1 MGIAKS
7 KKGLV
12 LILFFTLLSFL
23 DLLYPSKGDN
33 VDRIVPQIGRAAF
46 FGTMLVFVVSNL
58 IKGYR
63 IPQSIVGKAVKYL
76 LFLFT
81 ILSLLHLSLVLDNI
95 TSVIKILYWITG
107 FYFFYQ
113 ALISGVIKTK
123 HIEYFTIAAVLIYF
137 LVVLRDYTNRNL
149 WEGSKDFFVS
159 NNAYHLLKFFPL
171 VLLFQNKLKN
181 VLILLIAIG
190 IVLAFKRGALLAFGL
205 SFVIYYLYILFKEK
219 KGKLKKLILGIA
231 IVAAG
236 AYYFIQNISVF
247 LSRSEDLESVDSA
260 GSGRG
265 QMFRLIAEDMILDN
279 FQPLKFIFGN
289 GVYASKE
296 FFQKTIGHKI
306 VAHSDVL
313 EFFFDFGLIGLV
325 ILILFY
331 YRVYKLY
338 RFFRKEYYGMVL
350 KIWLVAS
357 GLSSLYS
364 INLFAAEMIY
374 AILPIVLL
382 ELERLKRLRNHN
394 TNTLK
399 H

>member
-1 MGIAKS
+1 MSIAKS
-7 KKGLV
+7 KKGMV

-33 VDRIVPQIGRAAF
+33 VNRIVPQIGRAAF
-46 FGTMLVFVVSNL
+46 FGVMFVFVLSNL

-63 IPQSIVGKAVKYL
+63 IPQSIVGKAVKHM
-76 LFLFT
+76 LFLFA
-81 ILSLLHLSLVLDNI
+81 ILSLLHLNLVVDNI
-95 TSVIKILYWITG
+95 ESVIKILYWITG

-113 ALISGVIKTK
+113 ALISGVLKK
-123 HIEYFTIAAVLIYF
+123 KYIEYFVVAAVLIYF
-137 LVVLRDYTNRNL
+137 LVVIRDYTNRNL
-149 WEGSKDFFVS
+149 WEGSKNFFVS

-171 VLLFQNKLKN
+171 VLMFQNKLKN

-205 SFVIYYLYILFKEK
+205 SFVIYYMYILFKER

-247 LSRSEDLESVDSA
+247 LSRSEDLENLESA

-265 QMFRLIAEDMILDN
+265 QMFRLIAEDMLIDN
-279 FQPLKFIFGN
+279 FQPLKLIFGN
-289 GVYASKE
+289 GVYASKD
-296 FFQKTIGHKI
+296 FFQKTIGHRI
-306 VAHSDVL
+306 VAHSDLL
-313 EFFFDFGLIGLV
+313 EFFFDFGLIGLFA
-325 ILILFY
+325 LMFFF

-338 RFFRKEYYGMVL
+338 RFFRKEYYGLVL

-382 ELERLKRLRNHN
+382 EFERLKRLSSQNIN
-394 TNTLK
+394 TING
-399 H
+399 